1 MKIKFSSLFCY
12 NSTDRIGGKVLI
24 LLEKFK
30 ETAFSVLPIFVIVII
45 CHLFFTPLETDL
57 LILFTI
63 STALLML
70 GLALFNLGVDQS
82 IEKMGNI
89 VGQSVFTKNS
99 IPYLILV
106 SFLVGFMV
114 TFAEPDLQVLGN
126 QLQTITN
133 GQIASF
139 LLVGVV
145 SIGTGLYVVLAMLR
159 IVLNKPLKTVLAV
172 SYGILFALAL
182 LVEYLQPNLLGV
194 SFDSGG
200 VTTGPLTV
208 PFIMALGIGVVSKR
222 ASDTNQ
228 EDSFGVV
235 GMASVGP
242 IIAMLVL
249 ALFTSSMDINADELQ
264 QATQYSTNIGVLWT
278 TLMHEFKNVLIALS
292 PLVIIFFVLNALIFK
307 ISKDD
312 LIQLSKGLALN
323 FFGVVFFLTGVNAG
337 FSNVAQQIGGDL
349 ITSPN
354 GWLVVVLGFILGLV
368 IVFAEPAI
376 WVLNRNVEEISGG
389 YINRKLMLGSLS
401 LSVALA
407 VAMAMLRIY
416 IGFSL
421 WWYLVPGYLIAL
433 GLMKYTPTLF
443 TGIAFDSG
451 GVSTGPMTATFILS
465 MGIGA
470 AIAHGSNVLTD
481 AFGLV
486 AVVAM
491 MPLIII
497 QLLGVIYKRKT
508 QEQESVDSDNWIE
521 EE

>member
-12 NSTDRIGGKVLI
+12 NSTGRIGGKVLV

-63 STALLML
+63 STVLLML

-99 IPYLILV
+99 MPYLILV

-208 PFIMALGIGVVSKR
+208 PFIMALGIGVVSK
-222 ASDTNQ
+222 
-228 EDSFGVV
+228 
-235 GMASVGP
+235 
-242 IIAMLVL
+242 
-249 ALFTSSMDINADELQ
+249 
-264 QATQYSTNIGVLWT
+264 
-278 TLMHEFKNVLIALS
+278 
-292 PLVIIFFVLNALIFK
+292 
-307 ISKDD
+307 
-312 LIQLSKGLALN
+312 
-323 FFGVVFFLTGVNAG
+323 
-337 FSNVAQQIGGDL
+337 
-349 ITSPN
+349 
-354 GWLVVVLGFILGLV
+354 
-368 IVFAEPAI
+368 
-376 WVLNRNVEEISGG
+376 
-389 YINRKLMLGSLS
+389 
-401 LSVALA
+401 
-407 VAMAMLRIY
+407 
-416 IGFSL
+416 
-421 WWYLVPGYLIAL
+421 
-433 GLMKYTPTLF
+433 
-443 TGIAFDSG
+443 
-451 GVSTGPMTATFILS
+451 
-465 MGIGA
+465 
-470 AIAHGSNVLTD
+470 
-481 AFGLV
+481 
-486 AVVAM
+486 
-491 MPLIII
+491 
-497 QLLGVIYKRKT
+497 
-508 QEQESVDSDNWIE
+508 
-521 EE
+521 